1 MIATD
6 ISIFGIRPTI
16 YCIESI
22 LQIMATKRVHN
33 PVTHMDMHI
42 AERDSK
48 NYTKGQFTGR
58 YKNKPIKKMS

>member
-1 MIATD
+1 LQPD
-6 ISIFGIRPTI
+6 ITIFGIRPTI
-16 YCIESI
+16 YRIGRL

-58 YKNKPIKKMS
+58 YKNKTIKKIA